1 MITTNSRCTRVQRS
15 GAKKFLHGLGFRYS
29 PRLSVMAETLI
40 AAREIVL
47 KHNTR
52 VLLDRAALALCT
64 GDRVGLVGRNGSG
77 KSTFLKILFG
87 DVKPDS
93 GEVIRARDLVIG
105 YLPQEFTLDPLL
117 TVGENVRNGAQHVLK
132 LIEEFE
138 TLPGHSNRH
147 DYLEERIQHFDG
159 WNLDHRI
166 KSAISELGC
175 PPADSPVTNL
185 SGGEKRRVALARAL
199 VSQPDVLILDEP
211 TNHLDTESI
220 GWLTEYLK
228 VYPGAM
234 LVVTH
239 DRHFLDEVANGIVE
253 LRNGVFERYEG
264 GYTEYLVARSE
275 KLASEELVEHKRQMF
290 LRREIDWVRRR
301 PKAQT
306 SKSKVRLDRFY
317 EVQEDAPPPE
327 EGELDLIVPPPPQLG
342 NRVVE
347 LEDVGLQFGGRRLFS
362 GISLQFAGGTRVG
375 VTGRNGLGKTSL
387 LRVIL
392 GQSQPTEGEVR
403 IGSLTKFNYV
413 DQSRLQLREDKTA
426 LEEVSDGTEWVQWG
440 DSKLSLRGYLRRFL
454 FTDDR
459 LTTPVR
465 LLSGGERSRLLLARI
480 LKQGGNFLVL
490 DEPTND
496 LDLPTLRVLEEA
508 LVTFPGCVLVVSHD
522 RYFLNRVCTD
532 IVAFE
537 GEGRVVT
544 STGNYD
550 YYLEKKKRMAAE
562 AAAWVTAAAAAA
574 RPGAKTA
581 APAAASAAKGRKLSY
596 KEQRELDGMEAAI
609 LAAEGKVAEMESK
622 LADPEFHRTI
632 GSRASQFMAE
642 LELARAGVAKMYARW
657 EELGA
662 RV

>member
-1 MITTNSRCTRVQRS
+1 
-15 GAKKFLHGLGFRYS
+15 
-29 PRLSVMAETLI
+29 MAETLI

-87 DVKPDS
+87 DVMPDS
-93 GEVIRARDLVIG
+93 GEVIRARDLVID
-105 YLPQEFTLDPLL
+105 YLPQEFTLDPAL

-175 PPADSPVTNL
+175 PPADSPVTKL

-220 GWLTEYLK
+220 GWLTDYLK

-290 LRREIDWVRRR
+290 LRREIDWVRGR

-347 LEDVGLQFGGRRLFS
+347 LEDVGLEFSGRRLFS
-362 GISLQFAGGTRVG
+362 GLSLLFAGGTRVG

-387 LRVIL
+387 LRIIL
-392 GQSQPTEGEVR
+392 GQAPPSEGEVR

-426 LEEVSDGTEWVQWG
+426 LEEVSDGSEWVQWG

-508 LVTFPGCVLVVSHD
+508 LVSFPGCVLVVSHD

-544 STGNYD
+544 SAGNYD
-550 YYLEKKKRMAAE
+550 YYLEKKKRLAAE
-562 AAAWVTAAAAAA
+562 AAAWATAAAAAA
-574 RPGAKTA
+574 RPGAKAGAKAGAKTAPPA
-581 APAAASAAKGRKLSY
+581 APAPAKGRKLSY
-596 KEQRELDGMEAAI
+596 NEQRELEGIEAAI
-609 LAAEGKVAEMESK
+609 LAAEGKVAEMEAR
-622 LADPEFHRTI
+622 LVDPGFHKTAGAR
-632 GSRASQFMAE
+632 GSQFMAQ
-642 LELARAGVAKMYARW
+642 LDAARAEVAKMYARW

>member
-1 MITTNSRCTRVQRS
+1 
-15 GAKKFLHGLGFRYS
+15 
-29 PRLSVMAETLI
+29 MAETLI

-87 DVKPDS
+87 DVMPDS

-105 YLPQEFTLDPLL
+105 YLPQEFTLDPAL

-175 PPADSPVTNL
+175 PPADSPVTKL

-220 GWLTEYLK
+220 GWLTDYLK

-290 LRREIDWVRRR
+290 LRREIDWVRGR

-347 LEDVGLQFGGRRLFS
+347 LEDVGLEFSGRRLFS
-362 GISLQFAGGTRVG
+362 GLSLLFAGGTRVG

-387 LRVIL
+387 LRIIL
-392 GQSQPTEGEVR
+392 GQAPPSEGEVR

-426 LEEVSDGTEWVQWG
+426 LEEVSDGSEWVQWG

-508 LVTFPGCVLVVSHD
+508 LVSFPGCVLVVSHD

-544 STGNYD
+544 SAGNYD
-550 YYLEKKKRMAAE
+550 YYLEKKKRLAAE
-562 AAAWVTAAAAAA
+562 AAAWATAAAAAA
-574 RPGAKTA
+574 RPGAKAGAKAGAKTAPPA
-581 APAAASAAKGRKLSY
+581 APAPAKGRKLSY
-596 KEQRELDGMEAAI
+596 NEQRELEGIEAAI
-609 LAAEGKVAEMESK
+609 LAAEGKVAEMEAR
-622 LADPEFHRTI
+622 LVDPGFHKTAGAR
-632 GSRASQFMAE
+632 GSQFMAQ
-642 LELARAGVAKMYARW
+642 LDAARAEVAKMYARW

>member
-1 MITTNSRCTRVQRS
+1 
-15 GAKKFLHGLGFRYS
+15 
-29 PRLSVMAETLI
+29 MAETLI